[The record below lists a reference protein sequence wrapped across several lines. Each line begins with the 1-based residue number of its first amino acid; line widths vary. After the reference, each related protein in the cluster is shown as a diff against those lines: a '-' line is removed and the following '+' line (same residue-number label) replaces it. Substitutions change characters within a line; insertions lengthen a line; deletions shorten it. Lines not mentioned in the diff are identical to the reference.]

1 MLFLC
6 AGQDALAT
14 YCTNN
19 ITLTRQS
26 QVDSFPILYPD
37 CDSILQ
43 LVIEGL
49 DIVNLDSLGL
59 IRSIDFFSINKTGL
73 INLKGLNN
81 LKSVGAT
88 FEIFN
93 NKELVSLSGMM
104 SLNYVGN
111 IVISEN
117 DKILT
122 LKDLP
127 VLSIFGDIVIFNN
140 HQLKSV
146 DFSLVNDTV
155 GKINISDNYNMEDVD
170 SLRNVRHV
178 YTSVRVSGSNISS
191 FLGLSSLISVGNDLF
206 ISDNS
211 KIKNLDDLEHLIYVG
226 GILTILNL
234 TELESL
240 SGLKSL
246 IKVGSLNVNN
256 NNKLISL
263 DGLEGVDT
271 LRHCFITYNN
281 LIKNLNGLGNLKY
294 VNGVMLISYCDNI
307 LNLKGLEN
315 FNYLFSLNIYGNQL
329 LNTLEGLN
337 KDIKVSLVKISGN
350 PVLQCCYLAKVILAN
365 NPDIHYG
372 NYIENNDIG
381 CNSIPEVMA
390 LTPTTTCCVS
400 TTRTD
405 TVTICQGQSYKVG
418 ANTYTQTGIYRD
430 SVITG
435 NSCSEITIT
444 HLRVLPVYYQVVSK
458 TFCIGQSFTLNN
470 GRVVT
475 TSGIYK
481 DTLLAVCDS
490 IIEYRL
496 QFLNSITTNVQ
507 VSVCQGKNYTLPDGS
522 LVATSGTY
530 RDTLLSAA
538 GCDSIIVTQLTVQPY
553 LRSTQNITLCQGK
566 SYTLPGGRVVS
577 MSGTY
582 SDTIKNNNGCDSIV
596 VTQLNIIPPVAV
608 NKQAVICQGQSYLLS
623 GGRTVKV
630 SGTYYDTIKKPG
642 NCDSIF
648 ITSLSVIPPVPDVVR
663 VAVCSGQSYTLPG
676 GVKVKTAGTYS
687 DTLKT
692 AASCDSVITTILTVF
707 PNTFKVSLPVTDT
720 ILSGSAVALLPQYTG
735 GTAIRWNWSP
745 PIGLNCTDCEQPMA
759 MPEQSTT
766 YLVTATTSDGCQDTA
781 QTQLVVRTS
790 EVYIPTAFSPNND
803 GLHDRLDV
811 FAMSAKSFHIRI
823 YNRWG
828 EIVFESQD
836 MQQKWDGTFKGDIC
850 PTDQYI
856 YVVDVVWQNDKAY
869 HKQGMVMLLR

>member
-1 MLFLC
+1 
-6 AGQDALAT
+6 
-14 YCTNN
+14 
-19 ITLTRQS
+19 
-26 QVDSFPILYPD
+26 
-37 CDSILQ
+37 

-59 IRSIDFFSINKTGL
+59 IKYISYFSINQTGL
-73 INLKGLNN
+73 INLKGLSN
-81 LKSVGAT
+81 LKSVGT
-88 FEIFN
+88 RLFISS
-93 NKELVSLSGMM
+93 NKNLVSLTGLE
-104 SLNYVGN
+104 SLNSVEN
-111 IVISEN
+111 INILWN
-117 DKILT
+117 DELFT

-127 VLSIFGDIVIFNN
+127 MLSIPGNIIITFN
-140 HQLKSV
+140 HKLKSV
-146 DFSLVNDTV
+146 DFSLRNDTV
-155 GKINISDNYNMEDVD
+155 GAIIIYSNSQMENVD
-170 SLRNVRHV
+170 SLRNIKHV
-178 YTSVRVSGSNISS
+178 YYSVEISGYNISS
-191 FLGLSSLISVGNDLF
+191 FLGLSSLMSINGDL
-206 ISDNS
+206 
-211 KIKNLDDLEHLIYVG
+211 KIGSNTKITNFDDLENLLYVG
-226 GILTILNL
+226 GALTIYGCS
-234 TELESL
+234 ELENI

-246 IKVGSLNVNN
+246 IKIGRLNIHDNSKLVSL
-256 NNKLISL
+256 S
-263 DGLEGVDT
+263 GLEGIDT
-271 LRHCFITYNN
+271 LKSCDIYSNAFLNN
-281 LIKNLNGLGNLKY
+281 LIGLDNLKY
-294 VNGVMLISYCDNI
+294 VHESMDVSNCDNM
-307 LNLKGLEN
+307 LDLQGLEN
-315 FNYLFSLNIYGNQL
+315 LNYVFNLEVYGNKSL
-329 LNTLEGLN
+329 STLEGLK
-337 KDIKVSLVKISGN
+337 KDVIVKGLSLTYN
-350 PVLQCCYLAKVILAN
+350 PALKCCYLAKAIVAN
-365 NPDIHYG
+365 NPVIYYG
-372 NYIENNDIG
+372 PYISNNDIG

-400 TTRTD
+400 STRTD

-418 ANTYTQTGIYRD
+418 ANTYTQPGIYRD

-458 TFCIGQSFTLNN
+458 TFCIGQSFTLNS

-481 DTLLAVCDS
+481 DTLPAVCDS

-507 VSVCQGKNYTLPDGS
+507 ASVCQGKNYTLPDGS

-538 GCDSIIVTQLTVQPY
+538 GCDSIVVTQLIVQPY

-608 NKQAVICQGQSYLLS
+608 NKQAVICQGQSYLLP

-745 PIGLNCTDCEQPMA
+745 PFGLNCTDCEQPMA

>member
-1 MLFLC
+1 LLFLC

-400 TTRTD
+400 STRTD
-405 TVTICQGQSYKVG
+405 TVIICQGQSYKVG
-418 ANTYTQTGIYRD
+418 ANTYTQPGIYRD

-435 NSCSEITIT
+435 SSCSEITIT
-444 HLRVLPVYYQVVSK
+444 HLRVLPLPYQVVSK
-458 TFCIGQSFTLNN
+458 TFCIGQSFTLNS

-481 DTLLAVCDS
+481 DTLPAVCDS

-507 VSVCQGKNYTLPDGS
+507 ASVCQGKNYTLPDGS
-522 LVATSGTY
+522 LVATSGSY

-538 GCDSIIVTQLTVQPY
+538 GCDSIVVTQLIVQPY

-582 SDTIKNNNGCDSIV
+582 SDTIKNNNGCDSII

-608 NKQAVICQGQSYLLS
+608 NKQAVICQGQSYLLPA
-623 GGRTVKV
+623 GRTVKV
-630 SGTYYDTIKKPG
+630 S
-642 NCDSIF
+642 
-648 ITSLSVIPPVPDVVR
+648 
-663 VAVCSGQSYTLPG
+663 
-676 GVKVKTAGTYS
+676 GTYS

-707 PNTFKVSLPVTDT
+707 PNTFKVSLPLTDT

-745 PIGLNCTDCEQPMA
+745 PFGLNCTDCEQPMA

-811 FAMSAKSFHIRI
+811 FVMSAKSFHIRI